1 MLTDTTDSPHSVYL
15 AKWSSLRSI
24 GDLSRLKFDYILVDN
39 RGHSLNNS
47 FCTSMLLKHF
57 EGRVNMVIS
66 SVDITVRQ
74 SKLTYFG
81 VH

>member
-1 MLTDTTDSPHSVYL
+1 
-15 AKWSSLRSI
+15 
-24 GDLSRLKFDYILVDN
+24 
-39 RGHSLNNS
+39 
-47 FCTSMLLKHF
+47 MLLKHF